1 MKYKKIYISKGV
13 CEHLAAHF
21 QQDLPGSKF
30 YSVSPEELLK
40 EAMRFFP
47 KAFRKTKPDYDG
59 RIRISLTF
67 PREIG
72 VSNVVSI
79 DELTDE
85 EKERIEI
92 IDRNGKMVRSVK
104 TDRIIPTRECQI
116 ILSEDWHLITMFPGE
131 MAPPLPDSP
140 DIHDEYWD
148 NHVFI
153 EPAEP
158 NKREPVKTVVI

>member
-1 MKYKKIYISKGV
+1 MISIIITQEV
-13 CEHLAAHF
+13 REHIMLHF
-21 QQDLPGSKF
+21 GEDHIGSMF
-30 YSVSPEELLK
+30 YSKSPENLLE
-40 EAMRFFP
+40 EAMRLFSNKFCNP
-47 KAFRKTKPDYDG
+47 KPDDDG

-67 PREIG
+67 SKEIG
-72 VSNVVSI
+72 VSNVVSV
-79 DELTDE
+79 EGLTDE

-104 TDRIIPTRECQI
+104 INRIIQTCECQI
-116 ILSEDWHLITMFPGE
+116 ILSEDRHLITMFPGE

-153 EPAEP
+153 EP
-158 NKREPVKTVVI
+158 KK

>member
-1 MKYKKIYISKGV
+1 MRRNKPHYTISQEV
-13 CEHLAAHF
+13 HEHLALHF
-21 QQDLPGSKF
+21 KQDMPGSKF
-30 YSVSPEELLK
+30 YSESPEGLLE
-40 EAMRFFP
+40 EAMRLFP
-47 KAFRKTKPDYDG
+47 EIFRKAKPDDDG

-72 VSNVVSI
+72 VSNVVSV

-85 EKERIEI
+85 EKNRIEI
-92 IDRNGKMVRSVK
+92 VDRSGKKVRSVK
-104 TDRIIPTRECQI
+104 TDRTIPTHKCQI
-116 ILSEDWHLITMFPGE
+116 ILSNDWQLITMFPGE

-153 EPAEP
+153 EPVEP
-158 NKREPVKTVVI
+158 NN

>member
-1 MKYKKIYISKGV
+1 MITICISPEV
-13 CEHLAAHF
+13 REHLDSHF

-30 YSVSPEELLK
+30 YSESPEYLLD
-40 EAMRFFP
+40 EAMRLFP
-47 KAFRKTKPDYDG
+47 KTFREAKPDDDG

-72 VSNVVSI
+72 ISNVVSV
-79 DELTDE
+79 DKLTDE
-85 EKERIEI
+85 EKEQVEI

-104 TDRIIPTRECQI
+104 TDRVIPTRECQI
-116 ILSEDWHLITMFPGE
+116 ILSDDWHLITMFPGE

-140 DIHDEYWD
+140 DIHDDYWD

-153 EPAEP
+153 EP
-158 NKREPVKTVVI
+158 KK

>member
-1 MKYKKIYISKGV
+1 MITICISPEV
-13 CEHLAAHF
+13 HEHLATHF
-21 QQDLPGSKF
+21 RQDLLGSKF
-30 YSVSPEELLK
+30 YSESPDDLLE
-40 EAMRFFP
+40 EAMRLFP
-47 KAFRKTKPDYDG
+47 ESFCEAKPDDDG

-72 VSNVVSI
+72 ISNVVSV
-79 DELTDE
+79 DKLTDE
-85 EKERIEI
+85 EKEQVEI

-104 TDRIIPTRECQI
+104 TDRVIPTRECQI
-116 ILSEDWHLITMFPGE
+116 ILSDDWHLITMFPGE

-153 EPAEP
+153 EP
-158 NKREPVKTVVI
+158 KK

>member
-1 MKYKKIYISKGV
+1 MNKISIFPEV
-13 CEHLAAHF
+13 REHLASHF
-21 QQDLPGSKF
+21 QQDLAGSKF
-30 YSVSPEELLK
+30 YSQSPEDLLD
-40 EAMRFFP
+40 EALRLFP
-47 KAFRKTKPDYDG
+47 KTFREAKPDDDG

-72 VSNVVSI
+72 ISNVVSV
-79 DELTDE
+79 DKLTDE
-85 EKERIEI
+85 EKEQVEI

-104 TDRIIPTRECQI
+104 TDRVIPTCECQI
-116 ILSEDWHLITMFPGE
+116 ILSDDWHLITMFPGE

-153 EPAEP
+153 IIT
-158 NKREPVKTVVI
+158 K

>member
-1 MKYKKIYISKGV
+1 MKKNRIYISLEV
-13 CEHLAAHF
+13 REHLVSHF

-30 YSVSPEELLK
+30 YCESPEDMLE
-40 EAMRFFP
+40 EALRLFP
-47 KAFRKTKPDYDG
+47 ETFHEAKPDADG

-92 IDRNGKMVRSVK
+92 IDRNGTIVRSVK
-104 TDRIIPTRECQI
+104 TGRVIPTRECQI

-131 MAPPLPDSP
+131 LAPPLPDSP
-140 DIHDEYWD
+140 DISDEYWD
-148 NHVFI
+148 HHVFI
-153 EPAEP
+153 EPQKE
-158 NKREPVKTVVI
+158 

>member
-1 MKYKKIYISKGV
+1 MFKRIHISFEV
-13 CEHLAAHF
+13 REHIASHF

-30 YSVSPEELLK
+30 YSESPEDLLE
-40 EAMRFFP
+40 EAMRLFP
-47 KAFRKTKPDYDG
+47 NTFRETIPDDDG

-79 DELTDE
+79 GELTDE

-92 IDRNGKMVRSVK
+92 IDRNGKMVHSVK
-104 TDRIIPTRECQI
+104 TDRIIPTHECQI
-116 ILSEDWHLITMFPGE
+116 ILSSDWHLITMFPGE

-140 DIHDEYWD
+140 DIYDEYWD

-153 EPAEP
+153 EPQ
-158 NKREPVKTVVI
+158 K